1 MKKASPKSI
10 DNDVRPEHDLTQLKG
25 GIRGKYYQQASA
37 GANLVLIEPELARV
51 FPDTDSVN
59 RALKLLVDTA
69 SAAAPRRRRKAPN
82 RQLKRT
88 ACEPAR
94 SACGTCRPHEGLLGC
109 LGGHS
114 ATDMSS
120 VICHHI

>member
-1 MKKASPKSI
+1 MKKTSPKSI

-69 SAAAPRRRRKAPN
+69 AAAASRRRRRAPN
-82 RQLKRT
+82 KQLNRT
-88 ACEPAR
+88 A
-94 SACGTCRPHEGLLGC
+94 
-109 LGGHS
+109 
-114 ATDMSS
+114 
-120 VICHHI
+120 